1 MNEASECMLVEQVV
15 SEMQHSCHSNDEQE
29 VASEEP
35 NVFFCEQITR
45 HQHQIID
52 VEGDEAT

>member
-1 MNEASECMLVEQVV
+1 MLVEQVV
-15 SEMQHSCHSNDEQE
+15 SEMQDSCHSNYEQE